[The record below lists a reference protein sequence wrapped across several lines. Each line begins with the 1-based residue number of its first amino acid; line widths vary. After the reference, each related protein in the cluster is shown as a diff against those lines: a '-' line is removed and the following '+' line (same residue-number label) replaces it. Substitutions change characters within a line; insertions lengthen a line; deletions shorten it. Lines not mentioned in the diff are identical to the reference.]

1 MRRTGATNLH
11 TRTLISELKKLSAEK
26 KAPIWKTVALELER
40 PARHRRE
47 VNLSRL
53 EFHTKDKDIALVPGK
68 VLGAGDFNKKI
79 TVAAWKFSNEAFN
92 KIQAAGA
99 KAISIPQ
106 LMKENPNAKGVRII
120 G

>member
-1 MRRTGATNLH
+1 MRRTGPMNPH

-26 KAPIWKTVALELER
+26 KAPIWKRVALELER
-40 PARHRRE
+40 PSRQRRE

-53 EFHTKDKDIALVPGK
+53 QSYTNDKEIALVPGK
-68 VLGAGDFNKKI
+68 VLGAGDLDKKI
-79 TVAAWKFSNEAFN
+79 TVAAWKFSGEAFN
-92 KIQAAGA
+92 KIQAAGS

-106 LMKENPNAKGVRII
+106 LMKENPAGRRVRII

>member
-1 MRRTGATNLH
+1 MKRTGATNQH
-11 TRTLISELKKLSAEK
+11 TRTLISELKKLSSEK

-40 PARHRRE
+40 PSRQRRE

-53 EFHTKDKDIALVPGK
+53 QSYAKDKEIALIPGK
-68 VLGAGDFNKKI
+68 VIGAGDLNKKI
-79 TVAAWKFSNEAFN
+79 TIAAWKFSSEAFN
-92 KIQAAGA
+92 KIQATGA

-106 LMKENPNAKGVRII
+106 LMKENPQGKGVRIL